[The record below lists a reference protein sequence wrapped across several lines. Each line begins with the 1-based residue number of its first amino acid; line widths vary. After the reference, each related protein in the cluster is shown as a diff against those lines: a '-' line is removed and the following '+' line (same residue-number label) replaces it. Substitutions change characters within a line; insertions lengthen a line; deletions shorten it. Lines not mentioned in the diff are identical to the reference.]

1 MPYQVTQIN
10 DLEQFG
16 ELTTTFILTDTDG
29 IMPDVR
35 IEKFFNIESNKPRI
49 IENEK
54 QIDILRVTNEY
65 LKNIEL

>member
-1 MPYQVTQIN
+1 MAYQVTQIN

-16 ELTTTFILTDTDG
+16 ELTTTFILIDDEG

-35 IEKFFNIESNKPRI
+35 IEKFFSESMNKPEI

-54 QIDILRVTNEY
+54 QIDILKSTNDY
-65 LKNIEL
+65 LRTL

>member
-1 MPYQVTQIN
+1 MAYQVTQIN

-16 ELTTTFILTDTDG
+16 ELTTTFILVDDEG

-35 IEKFFNIESNKPRI
+35 IEKFFSESMNKPEI

-54 QIDILRVTNEY
+54 QIDILKSTNDY
-65 LKNIEL
+65 LRTL